1 MSLMNSRNLS
11 GITPQAMDRYLF
23 LLGWRRDDSFCNKN
37 IWKYIS
43 DKEPEVQLLV
53 PARDDF
59 PDYLLRLKNVIS
71 VLSELNEINES
82 DILRD
87 LRTTYSDRLE
97 FRIISQFAEMG
108 KLPLDYAADCIDGI
122 KNLILYSAC
131 AVQDAKPI
139 CLKASN
145 YAKKALSQF
154 ELGQTEIGSFI
165 INVDAK
171 VADEND
177 DHVFRLTE
185 TPPPLEHK
193 VVERISTALQQV
205 IQATEGTLITDIATD
220 AYKEGITANMCE
232 SLLKLKPDSGS
243 HVELETTIHYASA
256 VTDTIGIKKVAKFSD
271 LHFSVLQ
278 EIANIYRDKTVVE
291 DMTLVGFINKMQ
303 LHNQDERT
311 ISIECRLE
319 SGKRLVQVRLTE
331 KQHELACDAYKK
343 SLLVQ
348 ISGVV
353 DKSTKLWTVE
363 KASNFS
369 VLSVNGEV
377 VEQA

>member
-131 AVQDAKPI
+131 AVP
-139 CLKASN
+139 
-145 YAKKALSQF
+145 
-154 ELGQTEIGSFI
+154 
-165 INVDAK
+165 
-171 VADEND
+171 
-177 DHVFRLTE
+177 R
-185 TPPPLEHK
+185 
-193 VVERISTALQQV
+193 
-205 IQATEGTLITDIATD
+205 
-220 AYKEGITANMCE
+220 
-232 SLLKLKPDSGS
+232 
-243 HVELETTIHYASA
+243 
-256 VTDTIGIKKVAKFSD
+256 DT
-271 LHFSVLQ
+271 VL
-278 EIANIYRDKTVVE
+278 
-291 DMTLVGFINKMQ
+291 
-303 LHNQDERT
+303 
-311 ISIECRLE
+311 
-319 SGKRLVQVRLTE
+319 
-331 KQHELACDAYKK
+331 
-343 SLLVQ
+343 
-348 ISGVV
+348 
-353 DKSTKLWTVE
+353 
-363 KASNFS
+363 
-369 VLSVNGEV
+369 
-377 VEQA
+377 